1 MKKSNLILAFIAT
14 AACMLA
20 STLTTVAQSVRI
32 SPIPQSI
39 KWSDEKAFDNSAA
52 YTIVGEADAD
62 SDAIRLVKENF
73 TTDGGSVQLIIGER
87 GDASVAEYE
96 SLIPKKA
103 EGYYLNVQSDKVIIA
118 GNDGAGTFYGVQ
130 SYIQIASPAQVMQV
144 TVTDYPDVP
153 HRGLVEGYY
162 GNPYSEANRMSLFEM
177 FGRQK
182 MNIYIYGPKD
192 DVYHK
197 DKWREKYPAAQGKKI
212 TQYVNAAKA
221 NKVDF
226 VWAIHP
232 GNDIQW
238 NDTDRRN
245 IVNKLKAMYELGV
258 RTFAVFF
265 DDVWGGEGTRGDK
278 QAELMNYITEQLS
291 AAYDD
296 VNPCIICP
304 TQYNK
309 GWSSGD
315 YLNTLGSTMNKEV
328 RIMWTGNS
336 VVDMINKADMQWINN
351 QISRKAFIWLNYPVT
366 DCCINHLLMGP
377 TWGNDLDI
385 ANMLSGFTSNPMEYA
400 EASKLSLFSIGEYNW
415 NMSEYNPDESW
426 EEAIK
431 YLMPQNSEAFRF
443 FCQNNVDLGSNV
455 HGLRRTDESPE
466 FVEAKKLFTQKIS
479 AGDREGAY
487 EAVGAQFDKLI
498 SSADI
503 MLGSSEARA
512 LVEEITPWIMSM
524 KLLGQRGASI
534 VAMNSALAQKN
545 PEAFVESY
553 LNYKEYTET
562 QAAIRSRDFSGTLK
576 SASPVV
582 GTVHVEPFIKEK
594 LGELVAEY
602 RESYDYRLDIFPAQ
616 VIDNGTYYIMYNGR
630 YLTNK
635 NPRESGSTPQ
645 FVSGKDTIRP
655 QRQEWKITLDA
666 STNRYKIVNLED
678 DRYLNEK
685 GMFTVSDET
694 NPYEAAWHSYN
705 ITLLANG
712 KFAIQNAG
720 SAGDNFWSVSS
731 GKISKSS
738 STEAVP
744 DKYIFDI
751 VPLGGEPQEASIE
764 SGKIYYL
771 KSGNK
776 YLTNTNVK
784 GSGGTPTFKSVKKPS
799 AAHEWKIT
807 IDSNGKNCYKIVSN
821 ADGRY
826 LNEKGVFGTNQYYSD
841 WNTYNIT
848 KMGDKF
854 SLQWTQSAVEDGGV
868 KYIVVSEDRLE
879 AQSLPLY
886 ESYTLQIVSKEDEQ
900 TSIGSTAEE
909 SIKVWY
915 DASAQCIICSGVEDG
930 STILVAGASGATV
943 AGTTAYG
950 NVAAVPMSG
959 SASGVYIV
967 TIGGS
972 NGTKAY
978 KVLKQ

>member
-1 MKKSNLILAFIAT
+1 MKRSNLIYAFIAT
-14 AACMLA
+14 AMCLLA
-20 STLTTVAQSVRI
+20 STLTTAAQSVRI

-39 KWSDEKAFDNSAA
+39 KWSDDKAFDNNVS
-52 YTIVGEADAD
+52 YTLTGEADAD
-62 SDAIRLVKENF
+62 ADAVRLLKENF
-73 TTDGGSVQLIIGER
+73 TTDATGIELIIGER

-96 SLIPKKA
+96 SLIPQKA
-103 EGYYLNVQSDKVIIA
+103 EGYYLSVQSNKVIIA

-130 SYIQIASPAQVMQV
+130 SYIQIASQPQVMQV
-144 TVTDYPDVP
+144 TITDYPDVSQ
-153 HRGLVEGYY
+153 RGLVEGYY

-221 NKVDF
+221 NKVEF

-245 IVNKLKAMYELGV
+245 VVNKLKAMYNLGV

-278 QAELMNYITEQLS
+278 QAELMNYITEELN

-315 YLNTLGSTMNKEV
+315 YLSTLGSTMNKDV

-336 VVDMINKADMQWINN
+336 VVDMINKSDMQWINN
-351 QISRKAFIWLNYPVT
+351 QISRKAFIWLNYPVN
-366 DCCINHLLMGP
+366 DYCINHLLMGP

-415 NMSEYNPDESW
+415 NMSDYNPDESW

-443 FCQNNVDLGSNV
+443 FCENNVDLGSNV
-455 HGLRRTDESPE
+455 HGLRRTDESPG
-466 FVEAKKLFTQKIS
+466 FVEAKEIFAEKS
-479 AGDREGAY
+479 AAGDREGAY
-487 EAVGAQFDKLI
+487 AAVGAQFDKLTA
-498 SSADI
+498 SADI
-503 MLGSSEARA
+503 MLGSSEARE
-512 LVEEITPWIMSM
+512 LIEEITPWIMSM

-534 VAMNSALAQKN
+534 VAMNNALAQKN
-545 PEAFVESY
+545 AEAFVESY
-553 LNYKEYTET
+553 LSYKEHTEA
-562 QAAIRSRDFSGTLK
+562 QAAIRARDFSGTLK
-576 SASPVV
+576 MASPVV
-582 GTVHVEPFIKEK
+582 GTVHIEPFIKER

-602 RESYDYRLDIFPAQ
+602 REGYDYRLDIFPAQ
-616 VIDNGTYYIMYNGR
+616 VIDNGTYYIMYNGY

-635 NPRESGSTPQ
+635 TPRVAGSAPQ
-645 FVSGKDTIRP
+645 FVNGKDTIRP

-678 DRYLNEK
+678 NRYLNEK
-685 GMFTVSDET
+685 GVFTVSDET
-694 NPYEAAWHSYN
+694 NPYEAVWHSYN

-720 SAGDNFWSVSS
+720 SAGDNFWSVST
-731 GKISKSS
+731 GRITKNS
-738 STEAVP
+738 STETLP

-751 VPLGGEPQEASIE
+751 VPQGGEPQEASIE

-771 KSGNK
+771 KNGNK

-784 GSGGTPTFKSVKKPS
+784 GNGGTPTFKAIDKPGV
-799 AAHEWKIT
+799 AQEWKIT
-807 IDSNGKNCYKIVSN
+807 IDTNGKKCYKIVSN

-826 LNEKGVFGTNQYYSD
+826 LNEYGVFGTNQYYSD

-854 SLQWTQSAVEDGGV
+854 SLQWTQSAAENGV
-868 KYIVVSEDRLE
+868 KYIVVSGDRLE
-879 AQSLPLY
+879 AQSLGLY
-886 ESYTLQIVSKEDEQ
+886 ESYTLQIVSKEDEE
-900 TSIGSTAEE
+900 TTIGSIDEA
-909 SIKVWY
+909 SVKVRY
-915 DASAQCIICSGVEDG
+915 DASAHCIICSGVNDG
-930 STILVAGASGATV
+930 STITVSNAAGATIGH
-943 AGTTAYG
+943 TTAYG
-950 NVAAVPMSG
+950 NIAAVPMNAT
-959 SASGVYIV
+959 ASGVYIV
-967 TIGGS
+967 TIS
-972 NGTKAY
+972 SANGKSAY

>member
-1 MKKSNLILAFIAT
+1 MKKSNLILTFIAT

-96 SLIPKKA
+96 SLIPKKS
-103 EGYYLNVQSDKVIIA
+103 EGYYLSVQSDKVIIA

-130 SYIQIASPAQVMQV
+130 SYIQIASASQVMQV

-278 QAELMNYITEQLS
+278 QAELMNYITEQLG

-366 DCCINHLLMGP
+366 DYCINHLLMGP

-479 AGDREGAY
+479 TGDREGAY

-534 VAMNSALAQKN
+534 VAMNAALVQKN

-635 NPRESGSTPQ
+635 NPRVSGSTPQ

-731 GKISKSS
+731 GKISKNS

-751 VPLGGEPQEASIE
+751 VPIGGEPQEASIE

-826 LNEKGVFGTNQYYSD
+826 LNEKGEFGTNQYYSD

-868 KYIVVSEDRLE
+868 KYIVVSGERLE
-879 AQSLPLY
+879 AQSVPLY

-900 TSIGSTAEE
+900 TSIGSTREE

-930 STILVAGASGATV
+930 STIRVAGASGATV

-972 NGTKAY
+972 NGTNAY
-978 KVLKQ
+978 KILKQ